1 MSQTPANTAEAVKS
15 VPISGKLGRLL
26 DVIFGA
32 DLPVLLSGTHGIGK
46 SQYLEQ
52 YAERRGWD
60 CHVLDLSLLEATDLT
75 GLPYREGGL
84 TRFAPPASLP
94 QPSARPALLVLEELN
109 RCDRSVRQPCLQLLT
124 TRRLNDYRL
133 PPGCRIA
140 ACVNPSEGGYDVDAL
155 DPALASRFVTLPVVP
170 DREAWIAWA
179 REARLFP
186 GVVHFVER
194 FPQAFDR
201 APPRTW
207 AQAARLVESGL
218 RAGWRLKEMEAV
230 LAPVLKPMTAKALM
244 MELPGFA
251 PDITA
256 ESFLLEPRKHLK
268 RLQDWRALGRVD
280 LQLFM
285 ANLVHQALAA
295 GAPGGLDLPAVGEL
309 LATMPPDIADP
320 ILEKLRGGR

>member
-1 MSQTPANTAEAVKS
+1 MSQTTASAAESVKC
-15 VPISGKLGRLL
+15 VPISARLGRLL

-52 YAERRGWD
+52 YAEQRGWA

-94 QPSARPALLVLEELN
+94 QPSDRPSLLVLEELN

-133 PPGCRIA
+133 PAGCRIA
-140 ACVNPSEGGYDVDAL
+140 ACVNPVDGGYDVDEL

-170 DREAWIAWA
+170 DREAWVAWA
-179 REARLFP
+179 KGAALFP
-186 GVVHFVER
+186 GVVQFVDR
-194 FPQAFDR
+194 FPQAFER

-207 AQAARLVESGL
+207 AQAARLVEAGL
-218 RAGWRLKEMEAV
+218 RAGWKLKDMEAV
-230 LAPVLKPMTAKALM
+230 LAPVLKPMTAKALIM
-244 MELPGFA
+244 DLPSLA
-251 PDITA
+251 PDVSA
-256 ESFLLEPRKHLK
+256 ESFLLEPRKHLR
-268 RLQDWRALGRVD
+268 RLEGWRDQGRVD

-285 ANLVHQALAA
+285 ANGVQQALAE
-295 GAPGGLDLPAVGEL
+295 GVPGGLDLAAVGAL
-309 LATMPPDIADP
+309 LATMPPDLADP
-320 ILEKLRGGR
+320 IRARLGVQ